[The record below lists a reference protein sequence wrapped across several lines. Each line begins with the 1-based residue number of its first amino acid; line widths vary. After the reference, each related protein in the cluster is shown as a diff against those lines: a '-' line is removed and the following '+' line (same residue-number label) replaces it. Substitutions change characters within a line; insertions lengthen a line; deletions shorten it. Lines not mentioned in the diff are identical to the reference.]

1 MIFLKTLRA
10 VILAQ
15 FLPNEQFRILDLNK
29 TLLGLVVETCRNFYF
44 FGHKTLRQVLHLSEQ
59 QNSGNWKSEEFDYF
73 YTF

>member
-29 TLLGLVVETCRNFYF
+29 TLLGLVVETCRNF
-44 FGHKTLRQVLHLSEQ
+44 
-59 QNSGNWKSEEFDYF
+59 
-73 YTF
+73 